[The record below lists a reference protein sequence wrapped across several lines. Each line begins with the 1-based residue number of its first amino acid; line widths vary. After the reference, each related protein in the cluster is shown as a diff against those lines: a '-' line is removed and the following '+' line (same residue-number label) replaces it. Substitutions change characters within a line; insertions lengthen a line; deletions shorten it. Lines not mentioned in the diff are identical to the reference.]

1 MSLNINM
8 KIDYEKDTYGYFSGL
23 NRDIVSGKLLD
34 YGCNYGTFLDSSR
47 GQFNPCNYVG
57 IDVDQPALADGQIQF
72 PDATFIHSNYYNSM
86 YNPHGEPQRPV
97 LPGPFQTIISYSVL
111 THTSIE
117 DFYDTV
123 DWLYGQLIPGGRLM
137 VTWLDVDDLTTN
149 NFFYNKRRREFG
161 RCDPITT
168 DSWTYLV
175 NNRLTHQ
182 LPHDTLYLLLF
193 FKREYL
199 LQQLSDRYQRVS
211 LVPSPRTKNCFQ
223 SCLIIERT

>member
-1 MSLNINM
+1 M
-8 KIDYEKDTYGYFSGL
+8 KIDYQKDTYGYFSGL
-23 NRDIVSGKLLD
+23 NSEIVSGKLLD
-34 YGCNYGTFLDSSR
+34 YGCNYGTFLDSSQ
-47 GQFNPCNYVG
+47 GQFNSNNYVG
-57 IDVDQPALADGQIQF
+57 VDVDLSALEAGKIQF
-72 PDATFIHSNYYNSM
+72 PDAAFIHSNYYNSM
-86 YNPHGEPQRPV
+86 YNPQGEQQRPL

-123 DWLYGQLIPGGRLM
+123 EWLYSQLISGGRLM
-137 VTWLDVDDLTTN
+137 ITWLDVDDPVTN
-149 NFFYNKRRREFG
+149 HFFYNKRRMEFG
-161 RCDPITT
+161 KCDPIAT

-175 NNRLTHQ
+175 DNRLTCE

-199 LQQLSDRYQRVS
+199 LGQLLNRYQRVA

>member
-1 MSLNINM
+1 M
-8 KIDYEKDTYGYFSGL
+8 KIDYWADTYGYFSGL
-23 NRDIVSGKLLD
+23 NPDIGSGKILD
-34 YGCNYGTFLDSSR
+34 YGSNYGTFLDSSDGR
-47 GQFNPCNYVG
+47 FNPNNYVG
-57 IDVDQPALADGQIQF
+57 LDVDLDAIEHGRLKF
-72 PDATFIHSNYYNSM
+72 PRATFIHSNYYNSM
-86 YNPHGEPQRPV
+86 YNSSGVMERES
-97 LPGPFQTIISYSVL
+97 LPGPFQTVISYSVL

-123 DWLYGQLIPGGRLM
+123 EWLYDQLIPGGRLM
-137 VTWLDVDDLTTN
+137 VTWLDVDEPVTRT
-149 NFFYNKRRREFG
+149 FFYNKRRMEFG

-175 NNRLTHQ
+175 DNRLTHQ

-199 LQQLSDRYQRVS
+199 LRQMSARYQRVA